1 MNGDAREPAAARA
14 GSSRF
19 LPIACVAL
27 WIVAAAGARVLGVW
41 LAVGGGAIV
50 LGVAVWA
57 LDRNRVRHLLR
68 PSAGLIA
75 VGAVA
80 GGAMTALT
88 HLLYPVV
95 ARHVPS
101 IAADAATL
109 YAAFRG
115 PSPAVAAIAL
125 GPIVIGEEL
134 VWRGAVQAALV
145 GRFGRRGGVF
155 LAALAY
161 ALAHAALGSP
171 LLVVVAFL
179 CGIAWGALRAASKSL
194 IPPLVAHLVW
204 DVLVLL
210 WLPLDR
216 A

>member
-1 MNGDAREPAAARA
+1 MNGDARGPAAARA
-14 GSSRF
+14 GSSRY
-19 LPIACVAL
+19 LPIACVVV

-41 LAVGGGAIV
+41 LAVGGAAIALGA
-50 LGVAVWA
+50 AVWA
-57 LDRNRVRHLLR
+57 LDRNRARQLLR

-75 VGAVA
+75 VGAAA

-95 ARHVPS
+95 THHVPS
-101 IAADAATL
+101 LAADAATL
-109 YAAFRG
+109 YAAFRA
-115 PSPAVAAIAL
+115 PSLAVAAIAL
-125 GPIVIGEEL
+125 GPVVLGEEL
-134 VWRGAVQAALV
+134 VWRGAVQGALV

-155 LAALAY
+155 LAAVAY

-171 LLVVVAFL
+171 LLLVVAFL
-179 CGIAWGALRAASKSL
+179 CGIAWGALRAASRSL

-216 A
+216 G

>member
-1 MNGDAREPAAARA
+1 M
-14 GSSRF
+14 
-19 LPIACVAL
+19 
-27 WIVAAAGARVLGVW
+27 
-41 LAVGGGAIV
+41 
-50 LGVAVWA
+50 
-57 LDRNRVRHLLR
+57 
-68 PSAGLIA
+68 
-75 VGAVA
+75 
-80 GGAMTALT
+80 
-88 HLLYPVV
+88 V

-101 IAADAATL
+101 IAAEAAAL
-109 YAAFRG
+109 YAAFRA

-125 GPIVIGEEL
+125 GPVVLGEEL

-155 LAALAY
+155 LAAVAY

-204 DVLVLL
+204 DVLVLAL
-210 WLPLDR
+210 AAARPRMKPPTAYAPSTLRSQRPAR
-216 A
+216 SGGQK

>member
-1 MNGDAREPAAARA
+1 MNGDARGPAAARA
-14 GSSRF
+14 GSSRY
-19 LPIACVAL
+19 LPIACVVV

-41 LAVGGGAIV
+41 LAVGGAAIA

-57 LDRNRVRHLLR
+57 LDRNRARKLLR

-75 VGAVA
+75 VGAAV
-80 GGAMTALT
+80 GGAMAAVT

-95 ARHVPS
+95 AHHVPS

-109 YAAFRG
+109 YAAFRA

-125 GPIVIGEEL
+125 GPVVIGEEL

-155 LAALAY
+155 LAAVAY

-171 LLVVVAFL
+171 LLLVVAFL
-179 CGIAWGALRAASKSL
+179 CGLAWGALRVASRSL

-216 A
+216 G